1 MKSLALYFGALLMI
15 LTFSCKK
22 KNLKYVIK
30 GTISDSSF
38 NVPLS
43 GAKVTIYV
51 TTTSNTTPVQ
61 KVSLTTDAS
70 GNYSYELEREKLQSV
85 IISVDKNN
93 YFSDGTT
100 TTLDNLSLDD
110 DNVFSYNLYA
120 KSWVRLHFVSDGTK
134 TIKYYKQVGKNGCA
148 ECCPTGEMQ
157 LTNVID
163 QSVYCINNG
172 NTQYQIYYD
181 VQGTTDNGTLSVNT
195 VPFDTTEILI
205 SY

>member
-1 MKSLALYFGALLMI
+1 MKSLALYLGALLMV

-30 GTISDSSF
+30 GTVFDSSF
-38 NVPLS
+38 NIPLS

-51 TTTSNTTPVQ
+51 TTTSNNTPVQ
-61 KVSLTTDAS
+61 KVSLTTDAN
-70 GNYSYELEREKLQSV
+70 GNYSYELEREKIQSV
-85 IISVDKNN
+85 IISVDKDN

-100 TTLDNLSLDD
+100 TTLDNLSLDK
-110 DNVFSYNLYA
+110 DNVFNYNMYA
-120 KSWVRLHFVSDGTK
+120 KSWARLHFVSDGTK

-148 ECCPTGEMQ
+148 ECCPTGEIQ
-157 LTNVID
+157 LVNVTD

-181 VQGTTDNGTLSVNT
+181 VQGTTNNGTLSVNT

>member
-1 MKSLALYFGALLMI
+1 MKSLALYFGALLMV

-51 TTTSNTTPVQ
+51 TTTSNNTPVQ

-134 TIKYYKQVGKNGCA
+134 TIKYYKQIGKNGCA

>member
-1 MKSLALYFGALLMI
+1 MKSLVLYFGALLMV

-51 TTTSNTTPVQ
+51 TTTSNNTPVQ

-134 TIKYYKQVGKNGCA
+134 TIKYYKQIGKNGCA